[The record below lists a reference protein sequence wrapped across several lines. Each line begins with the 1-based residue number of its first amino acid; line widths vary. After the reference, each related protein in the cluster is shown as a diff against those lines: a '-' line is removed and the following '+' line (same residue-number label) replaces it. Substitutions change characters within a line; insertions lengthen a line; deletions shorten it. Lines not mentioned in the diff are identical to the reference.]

1 MRIMEIIIQSSM
13 DIQGNSSTKN
23 IHRVTFQRLSAVLL
37 MVATV
42 AFLSLGSKANAT
54 IVPLGEAGQF
64 TLLALG
70 GSIDDSGPT
79 GPDADPYTVDGQ
91 VGVVTSGQQFQASGS
106 VRYSGPIYLHT
117 GVGFNSSA
125 PGVPQPIRGAAIDS
139 LLAQARLDAI
149 AASNFALNLTPT
161 GTFGT
166 INQTMT
172 LSENSVGTY
181 VFNINA
187 ISFSGNSALTL
198 SAPAGSNFV
207 LNISQ
212 GVALT
217 GGSILVAGGLHA
229 SDVLINYTGTSEFRF
244 SGGGNTSRVYGTI
257 LAPNATVGLHPG
269 FVFGRVIANGI
280 TMSSGANVIMPI
292 PEVTPGSVI
301 FGFVG
306 LIVAFT
312 SRRALAARVR
322 AVARN
327 GRRR

>member
-1 MRIMEIIIQSSM
+1 MEIRGLYNSRVSFVCRSCIRTIALAVLAASVFLIQSNAS
-13 DIQGNSSTKN
+13 
-23 IHRVTFQRLSAVLL
+23 
-37 MVATV
+37 
-42 AFLSLGSKANAT
+42 AT

-64 TLLALG
+64 TMLALG
-70 GSIDDSGPT
+70 GSVDDSGPQ
-79 GPDADPYTVDGQ
+79 GPDADPWTVDGK
-91 VGVVTSGQQFQASGS
+91 VGVVTSGQNFQASGS
-106 VRYSGPIYLHT
+106 VTYNGPIYLHN

-125 PGVPQPIRGAAIDS
+125 PGVPQPMRSQQIDT
-139 LLAQARLDAI
+139 LLEQARLDAI

-166 INQTMT
+166 ISQTMAIN
-172 LSENSVGTY
+172 ENSVGNY
-181 VFNINA
+181 VFNIGA
-187 ISFSGNSALTL
+187 INFSGNSTLTL

-217 GGSILVAGGLHA
+217 GGSILVAGGLNA
-229 SDVLINYTGTSEFRF
+229 ADVLINYTGTSEFRF

-269 FVFGRVIANGI
+269 FVLGRVIANSI
-280 TMSSGANVIMPI
+280 TMSSGANIIMPV
-292 PEVTPGSVI
+292 PEVTPSSVI

-306 LIVAFT
+306 LVVAFS
-312 SRRALAARVR
+312 SRRAMAAKVR

-327 GRRR
+327 GKRG